1 MFSQNS
7 IEAEKLEAKPAD
19 HLADH
24 ICVCNVWNHWNIQ
37 HHSVSSPV
45 AFGVNIAILEQKKF
59 RLAVWE
65 QWVIG
70 LVPFINPQKV
80 IKTTLNINYCFCF
93 TIKSLTKIYRFILT
107 IFLTTVSDHHFGFI
121 CFAYALKIE
130 LLLTFRNCTF
140 SEIRHSRLF
149 ENCANPVCLGNN
161 PGGAL
166 PLTVSRRKL
175 LFPVRN
181 PWLYRPPNG
190 DPSAEQ

>member
-65 QWVIG
+65 QDAAG
-70 LVPFINPQKV
+70 
-80 IKTTLNINYCFCF
+80 
-93 TIKSLTKIYRFILT
+93 S
-107 IFLTTVSDHHFGFI
+107 
-121 CFAYALKIE
+121 
-130 LLLTFRNCTF
+130 
-140 SEIRHSRLF
+140 
-149 ENCANPVCLGNN
+149 NPV
-161 PGGAL
+161 
-166 PLTVSRRKL
+166 TRTKKVRRTARISGSSFVL
-175 LFPVRN
+175 QR
-181 PWLYRPPNG
+181 
-190 DPSAEQ
+190 